1 MKIAI
6 SSIGQDNL
14 SSELSP
20 MFGRCP
26 FFIIADIENN
36 EIKNSKR
43 IENNAVMQAGGAGP
57 MAAQTVANEKVDAVI
72 SSSVGPRAFDV
83 LNQLN
88 IEVYK
93 AQGKTVKEALD
104 LFIQGKLSKIS
115 APGVMGIGKG
125 PGVGQGRGFNQ

>member
-20 MFGRCP
+20 IFGRCP

-115 APGVMGIGKG
+115 APGVMGVGM
-125 PGVGQGRGFNQ
+125 GQGLGRRRGFNQ